1 MRNAAYILF
10 LSLAGIGIVNGCSAD
25 PATAV
30 EGDYSPGPQSVQIN
44 GVIINMGDWPGASV
58 SITGTDESTA
68 DISLD
73 SLLLGFDRLTLP
85 CEVSR
90 TDRDKYSF
98 YGEYSGQDRDIE
110 LSGNVNKGKMSL
122 SITDICTS
130 EATGRW
136 RTATEQDG
144 LVSLSLSFECP
155 LISEIPLG
163 DTTISLDTAV
173 RMLNTALRASLT
185 TALSPLD
192 YIEMSNTGYV
202 NISWSGDISEEFRP
216 LFQDVIQYWPDP
228 EHGSLHIYLRRTL
241 TDGLGFPVSPLD
253 IPAGCSVS
261 GSDMTLTLDKTALEP
276 FTDMLLSAA
285 GDMTY
290 DDYTDSGSPL
300 GDLTEEQ
307 FDEYKSLVP
316 VIQGVLAMP
325 STTYGAVT
333 TFKKTK

>member
-10 LSLAGIGIVNGCSAD
+10 LSLAGIGIVTGCSAG

-30 EGDYSPGPQSVQIN
+30 EGEYSLEAQSVQIN
-44 GVIINMGDWPGASV
+44 GVIINMGDWPGASAT
-58 SITGTDESTA
+58 INGTGESTA
-68 DISLD
+68 GVTLD

-98 YGEYSGQDRDIE
+98 YGAYSGQDREIE
-110 LSGNVNKGKMSL
+110 LSGNVNKGRLSL
-122 SITDICTS
+122 SITDLYTT
-130 EATGRW
+130 EAAGRW
-136 RTATEQDG
+136 RPSSAEDG
-144 LVSLSLSFECP
+144 LADLHITFECTA
-155 LISEIPLG
+155 ISG
-163 DTTISLDTAV
+163 S
-173 RMLNTALRASLT
+173 R
-185 TALSPLD
+185 
-192 YIEMSNTGYV
+192 TGYI
-202 NISWSGDISEEFRP
+202 NIAWSGDISEEFRP

>member
-10 LSLAGIGIVNGCSAD
+10 LSLAGIGIVTGCSAD

-30 EGDYSPGPQSVQIN
+30 EGDYSLEPQSVQIN

-202 NISWSGDISEEFRP
+202 NI
-216 LFQDVIQYWPDP
+216 YWPDP

-261 GSDMTLTLDKTALEP
+261 GSDMTLTLEKTALEP

>member
-1 MRNAAYILF
+1 MKKAAYIL
-10 LSLAGIGIVNGCSAD
+10 LPLVSLGILNGCSAD

-30 EGDYSPGPQSVQIN
+30 EGDYSLGPQSVQIN

-163 DTTISLDTAV
+163 DTTISLETAV
-173 RMLNTALRASLT
+173 ELLNAAVRSTLTPALGQ
-185 TALSPLD
+185 LD
-192 YIEMSNTGYV
+192 YIELSSTGYV
-202 NISWSGDISEEFRP
+202 NISWSGDISEELSP
-216 LFQDVIQYWPDP
+216 LLRDVIQYWPEP
-228 EHGSLHIYLRRTL
+228 EQGRLHIYLRRTL

-261 GSDMTLTLDKTALEP
+261 GSDMTLTLDKTALKP